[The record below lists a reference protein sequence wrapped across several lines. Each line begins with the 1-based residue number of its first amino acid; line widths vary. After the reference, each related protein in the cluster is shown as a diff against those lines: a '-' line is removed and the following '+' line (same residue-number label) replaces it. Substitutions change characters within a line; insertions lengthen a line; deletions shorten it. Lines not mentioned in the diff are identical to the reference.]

1 MGCAP
6 FFLKKYFESC
16 RIKNVYYF
24 CNHFNLNDMRKK
36 TISPVQISLTD
47 TSSLKSDCA
56 TWSKIS
62 IGKTTTYDGIFSCL
76 TLSDGDMDRL
86 DWSNQIEV
94 VHNPDAGVDV
104 GVNVIPEMGRTLWL
118 GCNQSSSNHL
128 IDGNEEYNEFEYFNL
143 PPATPE
149 EYLDSCSRGTPVG
162 TPPHRPLEINIEPVC
177 TYHVPNIP
185 ISYSYLPG
193 INSASLYLTIPSCA
207 KPEADSLIRHE
218 LILYTEPEAKKTW
231 DKWRLFL
238 AAQPEAR
245 EYLVSKG
252 VLTPYLLFNNDNK
265 YINTTTDKA
274 LLCAYLSA
282 CVLGTRKIP
291 LSLTTAIHMDGNPNS
306 IRTKFYDAPYRPN
319 FERKH
324 KEAVRICEDLCD
336 IYGMDFYALL
346 TENKIKNKE
355 EERKI

>member
-1 MGCAP
+1 
-6 FFLKKYFESC
+6 
-16 RIKNVYYF
+16 
-24 CNHFNLNDMRKK
+24 MRKK

-56 TWSKIS
+56 TWSKTS
-62 IGKTTTYDGIFSCL
+62 IGKTTAYDEIFSCL
-76 TLSDGDMDRL
+76 TLSDDDMDRL
-86 DWSNQIEV
+86 EWSNRIEV

-104 GVNVIPEMGRTLWL
+104 GVNHFSEIGRTLWL

-149 EYLDSCSRGTPVG
+149 EYLDSCSRGTPVD
-162 TPPHRPLEINIEPVC
+162 PPPYRPFEINIEPVC
-177 TYHVPNIP
+177 TYKVSNIP

-193 INSASLYLTIPSCA
+193 IHEGDLYITIPSCA
-207 KPEADSLIRHE
+207 KPEADNLIRRE
-218 LILYTEPEAKKTW
+218 LYLYTEPRAKKTW
-231 DKWRLFL
+231 DEWRLSL

-245 EYLVSKG
+245 EYLVNEG

-291 LSLTTAIHMDGNPNS
+291 LSLTTAIHMKGNSKS
-306 IRTKFYDAPYRPN
+306 IRTKFYDASSRPN
-319 FERKH
+319 LERKH
-324 KEAVRICEDLCD
+324 KEAVRICEGLCA
-336 IYGMDFYALL
+336 IYIMDFNVLL
-346 TENKIKNKE
+346 AET
-355 EERKI
+355 R